1 MGGMWVD
8 KYCVTFNQ
16 TNRVKKTL
24 KMACGP
30 KERIYVSSIVTVD
43 VAGSVHGHP

>member
-1 MGGMWVD
+1 MNRQNI
-8 KYCVTFNQ
+8 VTFNQ

-30 KERIYVSSIVTVD
+30 KERIRVSSIVVIV
-43 VAGSVHGHP
+43 VAGSVHGRP